1 MTLYFNNI
9 LKNWKGFFILALFFL
24 HYDKLPAELFDHVKK
39 AEGKTAAHGM
49 RNIDFI
55 YMINLDERPE
65 KFVQANGELNQ
76 YGIYPYRFSAVNGWK
91 LSLETIND
99 VGLKYRPG
107 MTSLFATSFPLE
119 AKGQASHGFMREEGR
134 AYFGHCLVPGTIGI
148 VLSHL
153 SILLD
158 AFNSGYETIWVLEDD
173 VVAAM
178 DPRILSELIE
188 ELDKIVGK
196 DNWDVLFT
204 DQNSRSPDGT
214 YVPAVGAAK
223 RPDMDCSPEERYS
236 EKYIVNKEVSKDFR
250 KISARFGAYSMIIRR
265 SGIDKLLRFYK
276 EHKIYLPYD
285 LDYYLPEGINR
296 YAVRYDI
303 VTNLL
308 GALSD
313 NGSPGY
319 QKKSLQ

>member
-1 MTLYFNNI
+1 MLYINSFFK
-9 LKNWKGFFILALFFL
+9 KNLGFFRVIVLFIFCQSL
-24 HYDKLPAELFDHVKK
+24 SADLFDHMKK
-39 AEGKTAAHGM
+39 VEGKTSTHTM

-65 KFVQANGELNQ
+65 KFAQASGELNQ

-119 AKGQASHGFMREEGR
+119 AKGQASHGFMKEEGK

-173 VVAAM
+173 VVALK
-178 DPRILSELIE
+178 DPRILSELIDK
-188 ELDKIVGK
+188 LDETVGR

-204 DQNSRSPDGT
+204 DQNSRRPDGV
-214 YVPAVGAAK
+214 YIPALGAGK
-223 RPDMDCSPEERYS
+223 RPDMDCSLEERYS
-236 EKYIVNKEVSKDFR
+236 EKYTMNKEISEDFR

-265 SGIDKLLRFYK
+265 SGMEKLLRFYA

-296 YAVRYDI
+296 YSLQYGV
-303 VTNLL
+303 VSNFLE
-308 GALSD
+308 ALSD

-319 QKKSLQ
+319 QHR